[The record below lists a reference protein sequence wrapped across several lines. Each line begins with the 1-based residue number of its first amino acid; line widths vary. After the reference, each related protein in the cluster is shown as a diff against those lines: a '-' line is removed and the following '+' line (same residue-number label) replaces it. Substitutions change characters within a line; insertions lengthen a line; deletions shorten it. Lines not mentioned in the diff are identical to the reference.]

1 MSEITAEMLEKGPG
15 EDQDRAHLRR
25 QRNLELRR
33 LRSMATAGR
42 GSQHSFHY
50 ELLQIFAQQ
59 RAGAA
64 LAMLLLASVVTGVAF
79 YYISLVQSA
88 LWLSFALGAMAMS
101 ISLGRDFLKRG
112 REEIDVR
119 NWTPRFIA
127 CEMLLG
133 ITWSVIIFQI
143 LATETEEAR
152 LFVFFVVVVVAAVA
166 TMLSSAIPAA
176 VIAVVLPIAITV
188 IAYSLLYAPQSLG
201 FALATA
207 LCVPLYFTL
216 FSYRQHRVI
225 RSNLEF
231 QSEKDALIGELEQA
245 KANSDEARRRAEEAN
260 LAKSRFLANMSHE
273 LRTPLNA
280 ILGFSEVMRNELFGP
295 LTVPTYREY
304 VSDIHASGEHLL
316 TLINEILDLSRV
328 EAGRYELNEEP
339 VSLAATVDECVHLLN
354 LRARNKAITINAAIE
369 RGMPPIMADERA
381 MRQIA
386 LNLLS
391 NAIKFT
397 PQGGEVSV
405 KCGWTTSGG
414 QYILVKDNGPGI
426 PEDEIPTVLQS
437 FGRGSLAIKTAEQG
451 SGLGLPIVKGL
462 VDLHNGSFSL
472 RSRLRAGTEVYIT
485 LPAQRIIGNTPE
497 ASKSANATMTNAPAQ
512 NRVAQVSQAA
522 AGQSETQH
530 DSAVN
535 RPAAA

>member
-1 MSEITAEMLEKGPG
+1 
-15 EDQDRAHLRR
+15 
-25 QRNLELRR
+25 
-33 LRSMATAGR
+33 
-42 GSQHSFHY
+42 
-50 ELLQIFAQQ
+50 
-59 RAGAA
+59 
-64 LAMLLLASVVTGVAF
+64 
-79 YYISLVQSA
+79 
-88 LWLSFALGAMAMS
+88 
-101 ISLGRDFLKRG
+101 
-112 REEIDVR
+112 
-119 NWTPRFIA
+119 
-127 CEMLLG
+127 
-133 ITWSVIIFQI
+133 
-143 LATETEEAR
+143 
-152 LFVFFVVVVVAAVA
+152 
-166 TMLSSAIPAA
+166 
-176 VIAVVLPIAITV
+176 
-188 IAYSLLYAPQSLG
+188 
-201 FALATA
+201 
-207 LCVPLYFTL
+207 
-216 FSYRQHRVI
+216 
-225 RSNLEF
+225 
-231 QSEKDALIGELEQA
+231 
-245 KANSDEARRRAEEAN
+245 
-260 LAKSRFLANMSHE
+260 
-273 LRTPLNA
+273 
-280 ILGFSEVMRNELFGP
+280 
-295 LTVPTYREY
+295 
-304 VSDIHASGEHLL
+304 
-316 TLINEILDLSRV
+316 
-328 EAGRYELNEEP
+328 
-339 VSLAATVDECVHLLN
+339 VDECVHLLN